1 MSHARVCVDGTD
13 GYKIVSKK
21 LPKSDWG
28 FFFSILLVS
37 FHFILS
43 DLVTQEAIL

>member
-28 FFFSILLVS
+28 FSILLAS